1 MLEILSAY
9 LLIGY
14 FISLYDLG
22 QSTNQLMDE
31 PVHIVVIAMV
41 ALMLCWPMWVIE
53 MFNKG

>member
-22 QSTNQLMDE
+22 QSTDQLINE
-31 PVHIVVIAMV
+31 PVHIVIIAMV
-41 ALMLCWPMWVIE
+41 VLMLCWPMWVIE